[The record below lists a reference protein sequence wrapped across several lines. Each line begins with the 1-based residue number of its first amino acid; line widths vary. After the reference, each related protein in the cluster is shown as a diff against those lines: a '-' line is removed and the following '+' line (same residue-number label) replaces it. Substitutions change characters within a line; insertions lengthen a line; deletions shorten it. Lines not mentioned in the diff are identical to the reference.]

1 MKHYL
6 NLVSISDKVHRR
18 QSRMTRICIILAVFL
33 VAVMFGLADMY
44 LQSMTAETKHQ
55 TGDWHAKF
63 SAIDEET
70 SALIAAR
77 PETELSGWQG
87 TLPAEAGI
95 TAGTQ
100 SVAIVGIEE
109 PTFSQIYFGT
119 FTEGTAPATDSEA
132 AISETAAQ
140 NLNLSAGDSV
150 SLTLPDGS
158 IQSFSMTGVFN
169 DEAAS
174 LTTGNVSAL
183 LVTPQALSGLDF
195 GSMAPSWQY
204 VVRFSLLSKIPDT
217 VQDILAQDGLT
228 TEQVQQNDNLL
239 SMLGQLPD
247 SNVSQIYSIAFALS
261 LVVMVTC
268 ILMISSSLNSNVS
281 QRTEFFGLMRCLG
294 ATRRQVLRFVRREAL
309 HWCVTSIPIGIGLSI
324 VVVWGLCAVMRRLSS
339 VWFGYMPVWGISW
352 LSIAVSIVLGIVTV
366 LLAARSP
373 AKFASKVSP
382 LEAVTGSAHQNT
394 TFRHAANTHRWKV
407 DVALGIHHAK
417 AKRSSYLLM
426 TCAFAICL
434 TLFLGF
440 CTLVPFMK
448 NAFMP
453 KEWASELSIVSES
466 NTCSIPFEQ
475 RDAVSEVP
483 AVSRVFGRM
492 FAYDVPAEI
501 GETSHNSNLISYE
514 ENQFRWA
521 QDRLASG
528 SVDAVA
534 NTPGQVLFVANTG
547 TPAQV
552 GDTVTLEINGVPQT
566 VTIGGILTDDPLA
579 RAEGT
584 ETLICS
590 EETFTQLT
598 GETGY
603 TILDVQFRFGA
614 GEEDVKAVEALFADG
629 VAFTD
634 TLSRAQ
640 QQRGLYYA
648 FSVLVYGFLSIIVA
662 ITVFHIMNTI
672 SMGVSARTHQYGAMR
687 AIGMSNRQL
696 TRMIASEA
704 ATYATTGVILGCV
717 LGLAFHWFLY
727 TSLITRTFGDAWG
740 IPWPELC
747 LIIAVILSTTA
758 LSVRGPAKRIQS
770 MSIVE
775 NISAQ

>member
-158 IQSFSMTGVFN
+158 IQSFSVTGVFN

-268 ILMISSSLNSNVS
+268 ILMGAAGDGF
-281 QRTEFFGLMRCLG
+281 QRRHLRCKFC
-294 ATRRQVLRFVRREAL
+294 RR
-309 HWCVTSIPIGIGLSI
+309 
-324 VVVWGLCAVMRRLSS
+324 
-339 VWFGYMPVWGISW
+339 
-352 LSIAVSIVLGIVTV
+352 
-366 LLAARSP
+366 
-373 AKFASKVSP
+373 
-382 LEAVTGSAHQNT
+382 
-394 TFRHAANTHRWKV
+394 
-407 DVALGIHHAK
+407 
-417 AKRSSYLLM
+417 
-426 TCAFAICL
+426 
-434 TLFLGF
+434 
-440 CTLVPFMK
+440 
-448 NAFMP
+448 
-453 KEWASELSIVSES
+453 
-466 NTCSIPFEQ
+466 TCSQ
-475 RDAVSEVP
+475 QNCHDSQ
-483 AVSRVFGRM
+483 
-492 FAYDVPAEI
+492 YDTD
-501 GETSHNSNLISYE
+501 GN
-514 ENQFRWA
+514 A
-521 QDRLASG
+521 Q
-528 SVDAVA
+528 
-534 NTPGQVLFVANTG
+534 P
-547 TPAQV
+547 
-552 GDTVTLEINGVPQT
+552 
-566 VTIGGILTDDPLA
+566 
-579 RAEGT
+579 
-584 ETLICS
+584 
-590 EETFTQLT
+590 
-598 GETGY
+598 
-603 TILDVQFRFGA
+603 
-614 GEEDVKAVEALFADG
+614 
-629 VAFTD
+629 TD
-634 TLSRAQ
+634 TPNW
-640 QQRGLYYA
+640 
-648 FSVLVYGFLSIIVA
+648 
-662 ITVFHIMNTI
+662 HIAKPDGTQP
-672 SMGVSARTHQYGAMR
+672 THY
-687 AIGMSNRQL
+687 
-696 TRMIASEA
+696 
-704 ATYATTGVILGCV
+704 
-717 LGLAFHWFLY
+717 
-727 TSLITRTFGDAWG
+727 
-740 IPWPELC
+740 
-747 LIIAVILSTTA
+747 
-758 LSVRGPAKRIQS
+758 
-770 MSIVE
+770 
-775 NISAQ
+775 SAQPPYHNDA

>member
-1 MKHYL
+1 
-6 NLVSISDKVHRR
+6 
-18 QSRMTRICIILAVFL
+18 
-33 VAVMFGLADMY
+33 
-44 LQSMTAETKHQ
+44 
-55 TGDWHAKF
+55 
-63 SAIDEET
+63 
-70 SALIAAR
+70 
-77 PETELSGWQG
+77 
-87 TLPAEAGI
+87 
-95 TAGTQ
+95 
-100 SVAIVGIEE
+100 
-109 PTFSQIYFGT
+109 
-119 FTEGTAPATDSEA
+119 
-132 AISETAAQ
+132 
-140 NLNLSAGDSV
+140 
-150 SLTLPDGS
+150 
-158 IQSFSMTGVFN
+158 
-169 DEAAS
+169 
-174 LTTGNVSAL
+174 
-183 LVTPQALSGLDF
+183 
-195 GSMAPSWQY
+195 
-204 VVRFSLLSKIPDT
+204 
-217 VQDILAQDGLT
+217 
-228 TEQVQQNDNLL
+228 
-239 SMLGQLPD
+239 
-247 SNVSQIYSIAFALS
+247 
-261 LVVMVTC
+261 
-268 ILMISSSLNSNVS
+268 MISSSLNSNVS

-521 QDRLASG
+521 QDRLTSG
-528 SVDAVA
+528 SVDTVA

-547 TPAQV
+547 TQAQV
-552 GDTVTLEINGVPQT
+552 GDTVTLKINGMQQT
-566 VTIGGILTDDPLA
+566 VTIGGVLNDDPLA
-579 RAEGT
+579 REEGT

-590 EETFTQLT
+590 EETFMQLT
-598 GETGY
+598 GENGY

-614 GEEDVKAVEALFADG
+614 GKEDVKAVEALFTDG
-629 VAFTD
+629 VTFTD
-634 TLSRAQ
+634 TLTRAQ

-662 ITVFHIMNTI
+662 ITVFHMRVAECTGLTKNDVDLENNTI
-672 SMGVSARTHQYGAMR
+672 SVNHNLIYRVIDGKAGFHITTPKTASGTRTIPILYPQVAEQLRTLIEVMDTLYPEDLVMNGYHGFLFRNREGYFLSAHNINR
-687 AIGMSNRQL
+687 AIQRIS
-696 TRMIASEA
+696 IAYNAEEMDQA
-704 ATYATTGVILGCV
+704 ELED
-717 LGLAFHWFLY
+717 
-727 TSLITRTFGDAWG
+727 RE
-740 IPWPELC
+740 PELLPHFSVHNMRHTFC
-747 LIIAVILSTTA
+747 TRLCESTNDIKFIQQVMGHADFSTTMD
-758 LSVRGPAKRIQS
+758 IYTHITQ
-770 MSIVE
+770 E
-775 NISAQ
+775 NMREKAEAIKGNLVLM